1 MCFVNA
7 ILRKK
12 TIKLVDFNKLMISLL
27 SIKKNIMKKFICILV
42 ISFNFALFAQEQ
54 LPSTTLK
61 TLSGSNTTLKEIA
74 AVDDLIVV
82 SLWATWCVPC
92 KNELDAVA
100 EVYDDWVS
108 ETGVK
113 YYAVSIDDSR
123 TAKRVKPMINGKGWE
138 FEILLDE
145 NSDLKRAFG
154 VSTVPFTIIIKSGE
168 IVYKHTG
175 YTPGYEDELYDMIV
189 ALKG

>member
-1 MCFVNA
+1 MN
-7 ILRKK
+7 
-12 TIKLVDFNKLMISLL
+12 IKN
-27 SIKKNIMKKFICILV
+27 NMKKIVYLLV
-42 ISFNFALFAQEQ
+42 FSLNFMLFAQQQ
-54 LPSTTLK
+54 LPNTSLK
-61 TLSGSNTTLKEIA
+61 TLSGANTTLSEIA
-74 AVDDLIVV
+74 AENELIVV

-100 EVYDDWVS
+100 DVYDDWVS

-113 YYAVSIDDSR
+113 YFAVSIDDSR

-154 VSTVPFTIIIKSGE
+154 VSTVPYTVIIKSGE

-175 YTPGYEDELYDMIV
+175 YTPGFEDELYNRIV
-189 ALKG
+189 ALKN

>member
-1 MCFVNA
+1 
-7 ILRKK
+7 
-12 TIKLVDFNKLMISLL
+12 
-27 SIKKNIMKKFICILV
+27 MKHYVIILV
-42 ISFNFALFAQEQ
+42 LSLNFTLFAQEQ
-54 LPSTTLK
+54 LANTTLK
-61 TLSGSNTTLKEIA
+61 TLSGSNTTLTEIA
-74 AVDDLIVV
+74 AIDDLIVV

-123 TAKRVKPMINGKGWE
+123 TAKRVRPMINGKGWE

-154 VSTVPFTIIIKSGE
+154 VSTVPYTVIIKSGE
-168 IVYKHTG
+168 IVFKHTG
-175 YTPGYEDELYDMIV
+175 YTPGF
-189 ALKG
+189 

>member
-1 MCFVNA
+1 
-7 ILRKK
+7 
-12 TIKLVDFNKLMISLL
+12 
-27 SIKKNIMKKFICILV
+27 MKKFIWILV
-42 ISFNFALFAQEQ
+42 FNLSFTLFAQEL
-54 LPSTTLK
+54 LPNTTLK
-61 TLSGSNTTLKEIA
+61 TLSGATTTLAEIA

-100 EVYDDWVS
+100 DVYDDWVS

-123 TAKRVKPMINGKGWE
+123 TAKRVRPMVNGKGWE

-154 VSTVPFTIIIKSGE
+154 VSTVPYTIIIKSGE

-175 YTPGYEDELYDMIV
+175 YTPGFEDELYDQIV
-189 ALKG
+189 TLKD

>member
-1 MCFVNA
+1 
-7 ILRKK
+7 
-12 TIKLVDFNKLMISLL
+12 
-27 SIKKNIMKKFICILV
+27 MKKFIYLLV
-42 ISFNFALFAQEQ
+42 LSLNFTLFAQGQ
-54 LPSTTLK
+54 LPNTTLK
-61 TLSGSNTTLKEIA
+61 TLLGANTTLTEITA
-74 AVDDLIVV
+74 NNDLIVV

-100 EVYDDWVS
+100 DVYDDWVA

-123 TAKRVKPMINGKGWE
+123 TAKRVRPMVNGKGWE

-154 VSTVPFTIIIKSGE
+154 VSTVPYTVIIKSGE

-175 YTPGYEDELYDMIV
+175 YTPGYEDELYDRIV
-189 ALKG
+189 ALKN

>member
-1 MCFVNA
+1 
-7 ILRKK
+7 
-12 TIKLVDFNKLMISLL
+12 
-27 SIKKNIMKKFICILV
+27 MKKFIWILV
-42 ISFNFALFAQEQ
+42 FNLSFTLFAQEQ
-54 LPSTTLK
+54 LPNTTLK
-61 TLSGSNTTLKEIA
+61 TLSGATTTLAEIA

-100 EVYDDWVS
+100 DVYDDWVS
-108 ETGVK
+108 ETDVK

-123 TAKRVKPMINGKGWE
+123 TAKRVRPMINGKGWE

-154 VSTVPFTIIIKSGE
+154 VSTVPYTIIIKSGE

-175 YTPGYEDELYDMIV
+175 YTPGFEDELYDQIV
-189 ALKG
+189 TLKD

>member
-1 MCFVNA
+1 
-7 ILRKK
+7 
-12 TIKLVDFNKLMISLL
+12 
-27 SIKKNIMKKFICILV
+27 MKHYVIILV
-42 ISFNFALFAQEQ
+42 LSLNFTLFAQEQ
-54 LPSTTLK
+54 LANTTLK
-61 TLSGSNTTLKEIA
+61 TLSGSNTTLTEIA
-74 AVDDLIVV
+74 AIDDLIVV
-82 SLWATWCVPC
+82 SLWATLCVPC

-123 TAKRVKPMINGKGWE
+123 TAKRVRPMINGKGWE

-154 VSTVPFTIIIKSGE
+154 VSTVPYTVIIKSGE
-168 IVYKHTG
+168 IVFKHTG
-175 YTPGYEDELYDMIV
+175 YTPGFEDELYDKIV
-189 ALKG
+189 ALKE

>member
-1 MCFVNA
+1 
-7 ILRKK
+7 
-12 TIKLVDFNKLMISLL
+12 
-27 SIKKNIMKKFICILV
+27 MKKIICLLV
-42 ISFNFALFAQEQ
+42 FSLNLALFAQEK
-54 LPSTTLK
+54 LPNTTLK
-61 TLSGSNTTLKEIA
+61 TLSGLNTTLSEIA
-74 AVDDLIVV
+74 VNNDLIVV

-100 EVYDDWVS
+100 DVYDDWVS

-113 YYAVSIDDSR
+113 YFAVSIDDSR

-154 VSTVPFTIIIKSGE
+154 VSTVPYTVIIKSGE

-175 YTPGYEDELYDMIV
+175 YTPGFEDELYNRIV
-189 ALKG
+189 ALKN

>member
-1 MCFVNA
+1 
-7 ILRKK
+7 
-12 TIKLVDFNKLMISLL
+12 
-27 SIKKNIMKKFICILV
+27 MKHYVIILV
-42 ISFNFALFAQEQ
+42 LSLNFTLFAQEQ
-54 LPSTTLK
+54 LANTTLK
-61 TLSGSNTTLKEIA
+61 TLSGSNTTLTEIA
-74 AVDDLIVV
+74 AIDDLIVV

-100 EVYDDWVS
+100 EVYADWVS

-123 TAKRVKPMINGKGWE
+123 TAKRVRPMINGKGWE

-154 VSTVPFTIIIKSGE
+154 VSTVPYTVIIKSGE
-168 IVYKHTG
+168 IVFKHTG
-175 YTPGYEDELYDMIV
+175 YTPGFEDELYDQIV
-189 ALKG
+189 ALKE

>member
-1 MCFVNA
+1 MN
-7 ILRKK
+7 
-12 TIKLVDFNKLMISLL
+12 IKN
-27 SIKKNIMKKFICILV
+27 NMKKIVYLLV
-42 ISFNFALFAQEQ
+42 FSLNFMLFAQQQ
-54 LPSTTLK
+54 LPNTSLK
-61 TLSGSNTTLKEIA
+61 TLSGANTTLSEIA
-74 AVDDLIVV
+74 AENELIVV

-100 EVYDDWVS
+100 DVYDDWVS

-113 YYAVSIDDSR
+113 YFAVSIDDSR

-154 VSTVPFTIIIKSGE
+154 VSTVPYTVIIKSGE

-175 YTPGYEDELYDMIV
+175 YTPGYEDELYDRIV
-189 ALKG
+189 ALKN

>member
-1 MCFVNA
+1 MCFVNE

-27 SIKKNIMKKFICILV
+27 SIKTNIMKKFICILV
-42 ISFNFALFAQEQ
+42 LSFNFALFAQEQ

>member
-27 SIKKNIMKKFICILV
+27 SIKKNIMKKFICTLV

>member
-1 MCFVNA
+1 M
-7 ILRKK
+7 
-12 TIKLVDFNKLMISLL
+12 
-27 SIKKNIMKKFICILV
+27 NIENNMKKIVYLLV
-42 ISFNFALFAQEQ
+42 FSLNFMLFGQRQ
-54 LPSTTLK
+54 LPNTSLK
-61 TLSGSNTTLKEIA
+61 TLSGTNTTLTEIA
-74 AVDDLIVV
+74 EKNELIIV

-100 EVYDDWVS
+100 DVYDDWVS

-113 YYAVSIDDSR
+113 YFAVSIDDSR

-154 VSTVPFTIIIKSGE
+154 VSTVPYTVIIKSGE

-175 YTPGYEDELYDMIV
+175 YTPGFEDELYNRIV
-189 ALKG
+189 ALKN

>member
-1 MCFVNA
+1 
-7 ILRKK
+7 
-12 TIKLVDFNKLMISLL
+12 
-27 SIKKNIMKKFICILV
+27 MKHYVIILV
-42 ISFNFALFAQEQ
+42 LSLNFTLFSQEQ
-54 LPSTTLK
+54 LPNTTLK
-61 TLSGSNTTLKEIA
+61 TLSGSNTTLTEIA
-74 AVDDLIVV
+74 AIDDLIVV

-123 TAKRVKPMINGKGWE
+123 TAKRVRPMINGKGWE

-154 VSTVPFTIIIKSGE
+154 VSTVPYTVIIKSGE
-168 IVYKHTG
+168 IVFKHTG
-175 YTPGYEDELYDMIV
+175 YTPGFEDELYDQIV

>member
-1 MCFVNA
+1 
-7 ILRKK
+7 
-12 TIKLVDFNKLMISLL
+12 
-27 SIKKNIMKKFICILV
+27 MKHYIYILV
-42 ISFNFALFAQEQ
+42 LRINFALFAQEQ
-54 LPSTTLK
+54 LPNTTLK
-61 TLSGSNTTLKEIA
+61 TLSGSNTTLTEIA
-74 AVDDLIVV
+74 AIDDLIVV

-123 TAKRVKPMINGKGWE
+123 TAKRVRPMINGKGWE

-154 VSTVPFTIIIKSGE
+154 VSTVPYTVIIKSGE
-168 IVYKHTG
+168 IVFKHTG
-175 YTPGYEDELYDMIV
+175 YTPGFEDELYDQIV

>member
-1 MCFVNA
+1 MV
-7 ILRKK
+7 
-12 TIKLVDFNKLMISLL
+12 
-27 SIKKNIMKKFICILV
+27 MKHYVIILV
-42 ISFNFALFAQEQ
+42 LSLNFTLFAQEQ
-54 LPSTTLK
+54 LANTTLK
-61 TLSGSNTTLKEIA
+61 TLSGSNTTLTEIA
-74 AVDDLIVV
+74 AIDDLIVV

-123 TAKRVKPMINGKGWE
+123 TAKRVRPMINGKGWE

-154 VSTVPFTIIIKSGE
+154 VSTVPYTVIIKSGE
-168 IVYKHTG
+168 IVFKHTG
-175 YTPGYEDELYDMIV
+175 YTPGFEDELYDQIV
-189 ALKG
+189 ALKE

>member
-1 MCFVNA
+1 MN
-7 ILRKK
+7 
-12 TIKLVDFNKLMISLL
+12 
-27 SIKKNIMKKFICILV
+27 FI
-42 ISFNFALFAQEQ
+42 LFAQRQ
-54 LPSTTLK
+54 LPNTSLK
-61 TLSGSNTTLKEIA
+61 TLSGANTTLSEIA
-74 AVDDLIVV
+74 AENELIVV

-100 EVYDDWVS
+100 DVYDDWVS

-113 YYAVSIDDSR
+113 YFAVSIDDSR

-154 VSTVPFTIIIKSGE
+154 VSTVPYTVIIKSGE

-175 YTPGYEDELYDMIV
+175 YTSGFEDELYDRIV
-189 ALKG
+189 ALKN

>member
-1 MCFVNA
+1 M
-7 ILRKK
+7 
-12 TIKLVDFNKLMISLL
+12 
-27 SIKKNIMKKFICILV
+27 NIENNMKKIVYLLV
-42 ISFNFALFAQEQ
+42 FSLNFMLFGQRQ
-54 LPSTTLK
+54 LPNTSLK
-61 TLSGSNTTLKEIA
+61 TLSGANTTLSEIA
-74 AVDDLIVV
+74 AENELIVV

-100 EVYDDWVS
+100 DVYDDWVS

-113 YYAVSIDDSR
+113 YFAVSIDDSR

-154 VSTVPFTIIIKSGE
+154 VSTVPYTVIIKSGE

-175 YTPGYEDELYDMIV
+175 YTSGFEDELYDRIV
-189 ALKG
+189 ALKN

>member
-1 MCFVNA
+1 
-7 ILRKK
+7 
-12 TIKLVDFNKLMISLL
+12 
-27 SIKKNIMKKFICILV
+27 MKKIIYFLV
-42 ISFNFALFAQEQ
+42 LSLNLSLFAQEQ
-54 LPSTTLK
+54 LPNTTLK
-61 TLSGSNTTLKEIA
+61 TLSGSNTTLSEIA
-74 AVDDLIVV
+74 AVNDLMVV

-100 EVYDDWVS
+100 DVYDDWVS
-108 ETGVK
+108 ETGVS

-154 VSTVPFTIIIKSGE
+154 VSTVPYTIIVKSGE

-175 YTPGYEDELYDMIV
+175 YTPGFEDELYEKLIAFKD
-189 ALKG
+189 

>member
-1 MCFVNA
+1 
-7 ILRKK
+7 
-12 TIKLVDFNKLMISLL
+12 MISLWRV
-27 SIKKNIMKKFICILV
+27 KKNVMKKFIWILV
-42 ISFNFALFAQEQ
+42 FNLSFTLFAQEL
-54 LPSTTLK
+54 LPNTTLK
-61 TLSGSNTTLKEIA
+61 TLSGATTTLAEIA

-100 EVYDDWVS
+100 DVYDDWVS

-123 TAKRVKPMINGKGWE
+123 TAKRVRPMVNGKGWE

-154 VSTVPFTIIIKSGE
+154 VSTVPYSIIIKSGE

-175 YTPGYEDELYDMIV
+175 YTPGFEDELYDQIV
-189 ALKG
+189 TLKD

>member
-1 MCFVNA
+1 LN
-7 ILRKK
+7 
-12 TIKLVDFNKLMISLL
+12 
-27 SIKKNIMKKFICILV
+27 FI
-42 ISFNFALFAQEQ
+42 LFAQRQ
-54 LPSTTLK
+54 LPNTSLK
-61 TLSGSNTTLKEIA
+61 TLSGANTTLSEIA
-74 AVDDLIVV
+74 AENELIVV

-100 EVYDDWVS
+100 DVYDDWVS

-113 YYAVSIDDSR
+113 YFAVSIDDSR

-154 VSTVPFTIIIKSGE
+154 VSTVPYTVIIKSGE

-175 YTPGYEDELYDMIV
+175 YTSGFEDELYDRIV
-189 ALKG
+189 ALKN

>member
-1 MCFVNA
+1 MN
-7 ILRKK
+7 
-12 TIKLVDFNKLMISLL
+12 IKN
-27 SIKKNIMKKFICILV
+27 NMKKIVYLLV
-42 ISFNFALFAQEQ
+42 FSLNFMLFGQRQ
-54 LPSTTLK
+54 LPNTSLK
-61 TLSGSNTTLKEIA
+61 TLSGANTTLSEIA
-74 AVDDLIVV
+74 AENELIVV

-100 EVYDDWVS
+100 DVYDDWVS

-113 YYAVSIDDSR
+113 YFAVSIDDSR

-154 VSTVPFTIIIKSGE
+154 VSTVPYTVIIKSGE

-175 YTPGYEDELYDMIV
+175 YTPGFEDELYNRIV
-189 ALKG
+189 ALKN

>member
-1 MCFVNA
+1 
-7 ILRKK
+7 
-12 TIKLVDFNKLMISLL
+12 
-27 SIKKNIMKKFICILV
+27 MKHYIFILV
-42 ISFNFALFAQEQ
+42 LSLNFALFAQEQ
-54 LPSTTLK
+54 LPNTTLK
-61 TLSGSNTTLKEIA
+61 TLSGANTTLTEIA
-74 AVDDLIVV
+74 AIDDLIVV

-123 TAKRVKPMINGKGWE
+123 TAKRVRPMINGKGWE

-154 VSTVPFTIIIKSGE
+154 VSTVPYTVIIKSGE
-168 IVYKHTG
+168 IVFKHTG
-175 YTPGYEDELYDMIV
+175 YTPGFEDELYDQIV

>member
-1 MCFVNA
+1 
-7 ILRKK
+7 
-12 TIKLVDFNKLMISLL
+12 
-27 SIKKNIMKKFICILV
+27 MKHYVIILV
-42 ISFNFALFAQEQ
+42 LSLNFTLFAQEQ
-54 LPSTTLK
+54 LPNTTLK
-61 TLSGSNTTLKEIA
+61 TLSGANTTLTEIA
-74 AVDDLIVV
+74 AIDDLIVV

-123 TAKRVKPMINGKGWE
+123 TAKRVRPMINGKGWE

-154 VSTVPFTIIIKSGE
+154 VSTVPYTVIIKSGE
-168 IVYKHTG
+168 IVFKHTG
-175 YTPGYEDELYDMIV
+175 YTPGFEDELYDQIV
-189 ALKG
+189 ALKE

>member
-1 MCFVNA
+1 MN
-7 ILRKK
+7 
-12 TIKLVDFNKLMISLL
+12 IKN
-27 SIKKNIMKKFICILV
+27 NMKKIVYLLVFSLNFI
-42 ISFNFALFAQEQ
+42 LFAQQQ
-54 LPSTTLK
+54 LPNTSLK
-61 TLSGSNTTLKEIA
+61 TLSGANTTLSEIA
-74 AVDDLIVV
+74 AENELIVV

-100 EVYDDWVS
+100 DVYDDWVS

-113 YYAVSIDDSR
+113 YFAVSIDDSR

-154 VSTVPFTIIIKSGE
+154 VSTVPYTVIIKSGE

-175 YTPGYEDELYDMIV
+175 YTSGFEDELYDRIV
-189 ALKG
+189 ALKN

>member
-1 MCFVNA
+1 
-7 ILRKK
+7 
-12 TIKLVDFNKLMISLL
+12 
-27 SIKKNIMKKFICILV
+27 MKHYVIILV
-42 ISFNFALFAQEQ
+42 LSLNFTLFAQEQ
-54 LPSTTLK
+54 LANTTLK
-61 TLSGSNTTLKEIA
+61 TLSGSNTTLTEIA
-74 AVDDLIVV
+74 AIDDLIVV

-123 TAKRVKPMINGKGWE
+123 TAKRVRPMINGKGWE

-154 VSTVPFTIIIKSGE
+154 VSTVPYTVIIKSGE
-168 IVYKHTG
+168 IVFKHTG
-175 YTPGYEDELYDMIV
+175 YTPGFEDELYDQIV
-189 ALKG
+189 ALKE

>member
-27 SIKKNIMKKFICILV
+27 SIKKNIMKKIICILV

>member
-1 MCFVNA
+1 
-7 ILRKK
+7 
-12 TIKLVDFNKLMISLL
+12 
-27 SIKKNIMKKFICILV
+27 MKKFIYLLV
-42 ISFNFALFAQEQ
+42 CNLNFALFAQEQ
-54 LPSTTLK
+54 LPNTILK
-61 TLSGSNTTLKEIA
+61 TLSGWNTTLTEIA
-74 AVDDLIVV
+74 TTDDLIVV

-100 EVYDDWVS
+100 EVYDDWVA

-123 TAKRVKPMINGKGWE
+123 TAKRVRPMINGKGWE

-154 VSTVPFTIIIKSGE
+154 VSTVPYTVIIKSGE

-175 YTPGYEDELYDMIV
+175 YTPGYEDELFDQIR
-189 ALKG
+189 AFKG

>member
-1 MCFVNA
+1 MN
-7 ILRKK
+7 
-12 TIKLVDFNKLMISLL
+12 IKN
-27 SIKKNIMKKFICILV
+27 NMKKIICLLVFSLNFI
-42 ISFNFALFAQEQ
+42 LFAQRQ
-54 LPSTTLK
+54 LPNTSLK
-61 TLSGSNTTLKEIA
+61 TLSGANTTLSEIA
-74 AVDDLIVV
+74 AENELIVV

-100 EVYDDWVS
+100 DVYDDWVS

-113 YYAVSIDDSR
+113 YFAVSIDDSR

-154 VSTVPFTIIIKSGE
+154 VSTVPYTVIIKSGE

-175 YTPGYEDELYDMIV
+175 YTSGFEDELYDRIV
-189 ALKG
+189 ALKN